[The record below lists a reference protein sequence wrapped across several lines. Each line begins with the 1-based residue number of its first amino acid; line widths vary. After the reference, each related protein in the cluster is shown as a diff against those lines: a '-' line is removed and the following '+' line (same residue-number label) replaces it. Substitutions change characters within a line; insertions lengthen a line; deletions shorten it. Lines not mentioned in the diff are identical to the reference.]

1 MDKAII
7 SLSFDDGR
15 EDNYRLFKKFTIPH
29 NIPVTLNVAT
39 AYVDGSMP
47 AESWPTKKGPMTKEQ
62 IIELSGCSSIELALH
77 GDAHDNTEPDVRAGR
92 DKLASWIGSPEDGKW
107 GFASPYSKL
116 PVEDFVSPDAPP
128 FFKND
133 ILYMRTGLKKEPL
146 TQLQEICRKACKLL
160 PLPIFYHTT
169 YGYAFMQEC
178 PDKVIYSF
186 PIFNA
191 LSFAYVKGIIDTAIR
206 YKGAVTLMFHSIE
219 PDSAS
224 VDEWSWDSDKFR
236 KLCAYLVKMQK
247 RNKLDIATT
256 RDLYNKIKTD

>member
-47 AESWPTKKGPMTKEQ
+47 VESWPTDKKPMTKEQ
-62 IIELSGCSSIELALH
+62 VIELSGCSLIELALH

-133 ILYMRTGLKKEPL
+133 ILYMRTGLKKE
-146 TQLQEICRKACKLL
+146 QLSRPRELCRKASKVL
-160 PLPIFYHTT
+160 PLPIFYRIS

-178 PDKVIYSF
+178 PDRVVYSF
-186 PIFNA
+186 PVFSM
-191 LSFAYVKGIIDTAIR
+191 LSFKYVKGIIDAAIR

-219 PDSAS
+219 PDSES
-224 VDEWSWDSDKFR
+224 TDEWSWDSDKFR
-236 KLCAYLVKMQK
+236 QLCAYLVNMQK
-247 RNKLDIATT
+247 KNKLEIATT
-256 RDLYNKIKTD
+256 RDLYNRIKTD

>member
-107 GFASPYSKL
+107 GFASPYSK
-116 PVEDFVSPDAPP
+116 
-128 FFKND
+128 
-133 ILYMRTGLKKEPL
+133 M
-146 TQLQEICRKACKLL
+146 
-160 PLPIFYHTT
+160 IFYICGPVSKKNRLHSCRRSAERHANYCRFQSSIILRTDT
-169 YGYAFMQEC
+169 LSC
-178 PDKVIYSF
+178 R
-186 PIFNA
+186 NA
-191 LSFAYVKGIIDTAIR
+191 R
-206 YKGAVTLMFHSIE
+206 IE
-219 PDSAS
+219 
-224 VDEWSWDSDKFR
+224 
-236 KLCAYLVKMQK
+236 
-247 RNKLDIATT
+247 
-256 RDLYNKIKTD
+256 